1 MKYVTVLDF
10 LVGEVAIYS
19 YEEDVEDLEEF
30 IKDKGHDFSD
40 CHWMATDTLKLTI
53 A

>member
-10 LVGEVAIYS
+10 LTGEVNIYA
-19 YEEDVEDLEEF
+19 YEEDLEDLEEF
-30 IKDKGHDFSD
+30 IKEKGHDY
-40 CHWMATDTLKLTI
+40 CQWMATDTLKLTI